1 MLVNGNEIFK
11 TVENQK
17 KAVPGF
23 NVFGYEDA
31 KAVIEAAESL
41 NAPVFLMSNKD
52 AVNFTDVK
60 FSAALFRA
68 MAKEASVPV
77 CVHLDHA
84 RTTEEVLNAMEAGY
98 TSVMYDGS
106 SLPLEDN
113 IKNTKEIVDLAKKL
127 DISVEAE
134 IGSVAYSDKNS
145 QVKTVYTDPE
155 EAKIF
160 AETTGIDSMAVS
172 IGTLHRMT
180 EQNAEIQYDRLEAIE
195 ALTKTPLV
203 IHGSTG
209 VKDEDLQKMLQYNIG
224 KFNIGTALR
233 MAFGKALTSEVINN
247 PEEFDRLNLFKK
259 PMEAVK
265 QEAINKFKQL
275 GW

>member
-1 MLVNGNEIFK
+1 MLVNGKEIFK

-17 KAVPGF
+17 KAVAGF

-106 SLPLEDN
+106 SLPLEEN
-113 IKNTKEIVDLAKKL
+113 MKNTKEIVDLAKKL

-155 EAKIF
+155 EAKLF